1 MGVPNLNMTSSPGDT
16 LASEGAPDGT
26 NRKTT
31 VPFRVLFLIGTLLVL
46 VGAAATFNFD
56 SFTITASKTVMAAR
70 QQTRN
75 NGRRLLRFTKK
86 LTSAKSPHKRRLL
99 AKKLMTLS
107 AKRFNLQAEF
117 AR

>member
-1 MGVPNLNMTSSPGDT
+1 MDL
-16 LASEGAPDGT
+16 
-26 NRKTT
+26 
-31 VPFRVLFLIGTLLVL
+31 
-46 VGAAATFNFD
+46 AAAAAPAPAFNFD

-86 LTSAKSPHKRRLL
+86 LTSAKSPHKRRVL

-107 AKRFNLQAEF
+107 AKRFNGQEF
-117 AR
+117 AMTVIQNHKQGRRLLGTGGPTTSSRRRRRR

>member
-1 MGVPNLNMTSSPGDT
+1 MDL
-16 LASEGAPDGT
+16 
-26 NRKTT
+26 
-31 VPFRVLFLIGTLLVL
+31 
-46 VGAAATFNFD
+46 AAAAAPAPAFNFD

-107 AKRFNLQAEF
+107 AKRFNLQGF
-117 AR
+117 ARTAIQNHKQGRRLLGSASKRWSVEPVRSRRRARWSRRRARW